1 MQILFNL
8 YIFFLEILTDAVW
21 FQWLIVAVTF
31 VAVVRLF
38 WYLAGV

>member
-1 MQILFNL
+1 MQELFDL
-8 YIFFLEILTDAVW
+8 YVFFLETLSESVW
-21 FQWLIVAVTF
+21 FQWLLVALTF

>member
-1 MQILFNL
+1 MQILFDL
-8 YIFFLEILTDAVW
+8 YVYFLEMLTNAVW
-21 FQWLIVAVTF
+21 FQWLMVALCF

>member
-1 MQILFNL
+1 MQMLFDL
-8 YIFFLEILTDAVW
+8 YVYFLEILSDAVW
-21 FQWLIVAVTF
+21 FQWLMVAVAF